1 MMSGKR
7 TLYEIYL
14 QDALS
19 FERKYTEDYIEEIKT
34 AFGPIPLEE
43 KAEFLRIIRQK
54 HLSRIFALTAL
65 AATKPTPEEFK
76 KLAPKTIMHLGDVIN
91 FIEIYH
97 KIHKEEP
104 NQYANQLKKLIKEMP
119 RTKTELYSYYSV
131 PSEVEEYLE
140 KHLGVTLAN
149 QILLNDNDPDNTAY
163 MLIRTYQYKPLLMHV
178 LTHLNDIKYK
188 STLEALSVFF
198 ADPVIVENLDIP
210 PMTLALHF
218 LEVAER
224 VETEELDKDKAT
236 HVLGGLAGGL
246 NHLLRKIANDPE
258 KKDWNVVI
266 FNTPEGRTYLDLP
279 GKFKFYRDEIS
290 AVIATIA
297 AGNNG
302 RIMFISD
309 GMYSS
314 WVEKDIDYVKVFRR
328 VTGLLSGTRGKLSF
342 TGKVWP
348 TGRNTLVIL
357 FDEEYLHDA
366 FEIVTEDAMYYV
378 ISERPFFEGK
388 VFGGFSERVPLLFAF
403 PFSRGGISPED

>member
-1 MMSGKR
+1 M
-7 TLYEIYL
+7 ENFCQVYL
-14 QDALS
+14 QDMLS
-19 FERKYTEDYIEEIKT
+19 FKKKYTEEYIEEIKR
-34 AFGPIPLEE
+34 AFGPISLEE

-76 KLAPKTIMHLGDVIN
+76 KLAPNTIMHLGDVIN
-91 FIEIYH
+91 FIEIHH

-104 NQYANQLKKLIKEMP
+104 NQYIPTLKKLIKEMP
-119 RTKTELYSYYSV
+119 RTKTELYSYYSA

-218 LEVAER
+218 SAIAKRAGKGEFDR
-224 VETEELDKDKAT
+224 RKAAP
-236 HVLGGLAGGL
+236 VLGGLAWGL
-246 NHLLRKIANDPE
+246 NHLLKKIANDPE

-266 FNTPEGRTYLDLP
+266 FNTPEGKKHLSLP
-279 GKFKFYRDEIS
+279 VDFRFYRDEIA
-290 AVIATIA
+290 AVTATIA
-297 AGNNG
+297 AGNTG
-302 RIMFISD
+302 RITFVSD
-309 GMYSS
+309 GVYDV
-314 WVEKDIDYVKVFRR
+314 WVERSVDYVRVFKR
-328 VTGLLSGTRGKLSF
+328 TIELLLKTRSELSF
-342 TGKVWP
+342 TGNISLEE
-348 TGRNTLVIL
+348 GRDTLVIL
-357 FDEEYLHDA
+357 FDEEYLDRA
-366 FEIVTEDAMYYV
+366 VEMFGDRAVYYV
-378 ISERPFFEGK
+378 ISEEPFFEGRILS
-388 VFGGFSERVPLLFAF
+388 GFSERIPLLFAF
-403 PFSRGGISPED
+403 PLV